1 MAVSVQSKA
10 MGESA
15 HPKAPESPSSLAVVV
30 GRARGWA
37 AYAAARSTRSSRK
50 KVCVAALA
58 GRETSRSKAEAQ
70 RRIQR
75 VRERLGVVRTG
86 PSASCDAGGLASDM
100 AKHMVATQL
109 AQQMAAAPLTLEQVR
124 CLDADGRE
132 ATLGERIYAL
142 VALLPARRPGKVT
155 GMLLDGLE
163 PEELLAFLMPPAPAE
178 GAAVLAEWVTEAC
191 KVLTED
197 AALASS
203 VESSTTSTPIATP
216 AATPVATPMPSPKHR
231 TDGFGGAA
239 DTVQDGAAHTAHK
252 VGGPEPAAPPAA
264 PPADPNEWQVVSGRK
279 SRRRSSS
286 SAARAAPPVLGRHA
300 RDASCSSA
308 STISLASVS
317 SEDSSEGWF

>member
-1 MAVSVQSKA
+1 MAASIQSNAKA
-10 MGESA
+10 VSA
-15 HPKAPESPSSLAVVV
+15 HPKATESPSLAVVV

-37 AYAAARSTRSSRK
+37 AYAAARSARSSRK

-86 PSASCDAGGLASDM
+86 PSASFDAGGLASDM
-100 AKHMVATQL
+100 AKHMVATHL
-109 AQQMAAAPLTLEQVR
+109 AHQMAAAPLTLEQVR
-124 CLDADGRE
+124 RLDADGRE

-163 PEELLAFLMPPAPAE
+163 PEELLAFLMPAAPAE
-178 GAAVLAEWVTEAC
+178 GAAGLAEWVTEAC
-191 KVLTED
+191 KVLAED
-197 AALASS
+197 AALASSS
-203 VESSTTSTPIATP
+203 VESSTTSTPVATP
-216 AATPVATPMPSPKHR
+216 AATPSATPAATPMPSPKHR
-231 TDGFGGAA
+231 TDGFVGKA
-239 DTVQDGAAHTAHK
+239 DAAHKA
-252 VGGPEPAAPPAA
+252 VEPEPAP
-264 PPADPNEWQVVSGRK
+264 PPADPDEWQVVSGRK
-279 SRRRSSS
+279 SRRRK
-286 SAARAAPPVLGRHA
+286 SAAATSAAPPVLGRHA

-317 SEDSSEGWF
+317 SEDGSEAWF